1 MVDINELKNKIGKS
15 TVDHLP
21 EILTTVGVVGAIAT
35 PVLVYKAKP
44 KIDDILDSDEYKR
57 SFANAETPFKEKT
70 VYLEYTWREWAPAF
84 ICGLL
89 TVTAIIGAHVS
100 SSKQKAMVLAAY
112 GATSTALNEYRKHAN
127 EIIKDPK
134 KIKDLDNVV
143 AKKTMEQNPPSK
155 KDVKKSH
162 STEDTLFFDWLTGRY
177 FWSNK
182 NKIDEAV
189 NRTNFEINNSMWSSL
204 NQFYDFLGL
213 DSVGIGEDIGWNT
226 DRLLEITYSSKLTD
240 DMKSA
245 VVMEFRT
252 LPEHFT
258 KEDRI

>member
-21 EILTTVGVVGAIAT
+21 EILTTVGVIGAITT
-35 PVLVYKAKP
+35 PILVYKAKP
-44 KIDDILDSDEYKR
+44 KIDDILDSEEYKR

-70 VYLEYTWREWAPAF
+70 VYLEYTWREWAPALVS
-84 ICGLL
+84 GLI

-112 GATSTALNEYRKHAN
+112 GATSTALNEYRKHAK
-127 EIIKDPK
+127 ETIKDPK
-134 KIKDLDNVV
+134 KVKDLDDIV
-143 AKKTMEQNPPSK
+143 AEKTMEQNPPNK
-155 KDVKKSH
+155 KDIKKSH

-189 NRTNFEINNSMWSSL
+189 NRTNFEINNSGWSSL
-204 NQFYDFLGL
+204 NQFYDFLDL
-213 DSVGIGEDIGWNT
+213 NSVGIGEDIGWNT
-226 DRLLEITYSSKLTD
+226 DELLEVTYSSRLTD

-252 LPEHFT
+252 LPEHYT
-258 KEDRI
+258 KGSRI

>member
-1 MVDINELKNKIGKS
+1 MVDINEAKDKIGKS
-15 TVDHLP
+15 LVKHMP
-21 EILTTVGVVGAIAT
+21 EILTTVGVIGAIAT

-44 KIDDILDSDEYKR
+44 KVDDILNSDEYKR
-57 SFANAETPFKEKT
+57 SFANAETPLKEKT

-84 ICGLL
+84 VCGLL

-100 SSKQKAMVLAAY
+100 SSKQKAVVLAAY
-112 GATSTALNEYRKHAN
+112 GATSTALNEYRKHAK

-134 KIKDLDNVV
+134 KLKDLDDAV
-143 AKKTMEQNPPSK
+143 AEKTMEQNPPSK
-155 KDVKKSH
+155 KDIKKSH

-189 NRTNFEINNSMWSSL
+189 NRTNFEVNNYGWSSL
-204 NQFYDFLGL
+204 NQFYDFLDL
-213 DSVGIGEDIGWNT
+213 NSVGIGEDIGWNT
-226 DRLLEITYSSKLTD
+226 DQLLEVTYSSRLTD

-252 LPEHFT
+252 LPEHYT
-258 KEDRI
+258 KESRI